1 MIETIVVAHDG
12 SDGSVRALDWA
23 IGLARQTDARLVVV
37 HAWSPL
43 EELGKRKPP
52 CDPKDLHDEAL
63 ARLRDEWCRPAIE
76 AGTPYEARLIEDLP
90 VPGLVRAARDAEA
103 DLLVCGTRGIGGVKG
118 MVLGSVARELPAKAH
133 RPVTVVPDGAGDR
146 GSR

>member
-1 MIETIVVAHDG
+1 
-12 SDGSVRALDWA
+12 
-23 IGLARQTDARLVVV
+23 
-37 HAWSPL
+37 
-43 EELGKRKPP
+43 
-52 CDPKDLHDEAL
+52 
-63 ARLRDEWCRPAIE
+63 
-76 AGTPYEARLIEDLP
+76 
-90 VPGLVRAARDAEA
+90 LVRAARDAEA